1 MPRAPAPTLGYKGR
15 NAGQTGGLT
24 STEPNEGGGEG
35 VKEAVRQI
43 LDGIIRHPW
52 AKAAGIVKKSFGR
65 DEDDGVRQ
73 GLVGDSA
80 MFAGRI
86 ATLYGIGEK
95 LLQEFEEKG
104 PDRAEIVAGDTHII
118 LLDIDADTVLV
129 GVIDRTAESHGEAPR
144 LLEEARARLQDVG

>member
-1 MPRAPAPTLGYKGR
+1 MVG
-15 NAGQTGGLT
+15 
-24 STEPNEGGGEG
+24 SNEGDAGGEG

-65 DEDDGVRQ
+65 EDDDGVRQ

-80 MFAGRI
+80 LFAGRI
-86 ATLYGIGEK
+86 ATLFGIGEK

-104 PDRAEIVAGDTHII
+104 PDRAEISAGSTRIFV
-118 LLDIDADTVLV
+118 LDLDPDTVLV
-129 GVIDRTAESHGEAPR
+129 AVVDTTVEGHEASGHV
-144 LLEEARARLQDVG
+144 LDEARKKLKDVS

>member
-1 MPRAPAPTLGYKGR
+1 MQGNPGKEPRARPPSGGGGR
-15 NAGQTGGLT
+15 ATG
-24 STEPNEGGGEG
+24 EHEAAGEG

-43 LDGIIRHPW
+43 LDEIIRNPW

-65 DEDDGVRQ
+65 EDDEGVRQ

-80 MFAGRI
+80 LFAGRI

-104 PDRAEIVAGDTHII
+104 PDRAEIAAGETHILI
-118 LLDIDADTVLV
+118 LDLDADTVLV
-129 GVIDRTAESHGEAPR
+129 GVVDTTVEGHASAVG
-144 LLEEARARLQDVG
+144 LLEEARRRLREVG

>member
-1 MPRAPAPTLGYKGR
+1 M
-15 NAGQTGGLT
+15 
-24 STEPNEGGGEG
+24 
-35 VKEAVRQI
+35 KEAVRQI
-43 LDGIIRHPW
+43 LDEVIRHPW

-65 DEDDGVRQ
+65 EEEGTVRQ

-80 MFAGRI
+80 LFAGRI

-104 PDRAEIVAGDTHII
+104 PDRTEIVAGETHII

-129 GVIDRTAESHGEAPR
+129 GVVDLTADGHTDAAR
-144 LLEEARARLQDVG
+144 LLSEARAKLRQVG

>member
-1 MPRAPAPTLGYKGR
+1 MGGVRA
-15 NAGQTGGLT
+15 
-24 STEPNEGGGEG
+24 TEDQAASGEG

-43 LDGIIRHPW
+43 LDSIIRHPW

-65 DEDDGVRQ
+65 EEDEGIRQ

-80 MFAGRI
+80 LFAGRI

-104 PDRAEIVAGDTHII
+104 PDRAVLSSGETRIFI
-118 LLDIDADTVLV
+118 LDIDPDTVLV
-129 GVIDRTAESHGEAPR
+129 GVVDTTVEGHGDADR
-144 LLEEARARLQDVG
+144 LLEEARRRLREVG

>member
-1 MPRAPAPTLGYKGR
+1 MYGGAQRA
-15 NAGQTGGLT
+15 TGGVQP
-24 STEPNEGGGEG
+24 TETNEAGSGEG

-65 DEDDGVRQ
+65 EEDDSVRQ

-104 PDRAEIVAGDTHII
+104 PDRAEISAGGTRIL
-118 LLDIDADTVLV
+118 LLDIDQDTVLV
-129 GVIDRTAESHGEAPR
+129 GVVDLTAEGHEGAAK
-144 LLEEARARLQDVG
+144 LLEEARARLRDVG

>member
-1 MPRAPAPTLGYKGR
+1 MGRAASGGVHPAET
-15 NAGQTGGLT
+15 
-24 STEPNEGGGEG
+24 NEAGGEG

-65 DEDDGVRQ
+65 EEDETVRQ

-80 MFAGRI
+80 LFAGRI

-104 PDRAEIVAGDTHII
+104 PDRTEIIAGDTHIL

-129 GVIDRTAESHGEAPR
+129 GVVDRTAEGHGEAPK
-144 LLEEARARLQDVG
+144 LLEDARARLREVG

>member
-1 MPRAPAPTLGYKGR
+1 M
-15 NAGQTGGLT
+15 
-24 STEPNEGGGEG
+24 
-35 VKEAVRQI
+35 RQI
-43 LDGIIRHPW
+43 LDDIIRHPW

-65 DEDDGVRQ
+65 DEDEGVRQ

-80 MFAGRI
+80 LFAGRI

-104 PDRAEIVAGDTHII
+104 PDRTEIIAGETHIL

-129 GVIDRTAESHGEAPR
+129 GVVDRTAEGHDGAPA
-144 LLEEARARLQDVG
+144 LLEESRRRLRDVG

>member
-1 MPRAPAPTLGYKGR
+1 
-15 NAGQTGGLT
+15 
-24 STEPNEGGGEG
+24 

-43 LDGIIRHPW
+43 LDSIIRHPW

-65 DEDDGVRQ
+65 EEDETVRQ

-80 MFAGRI
+80 LFAGRI

-104 PDRAEIVAGDTHII
+104 PDRAEIIAGDTHIL

-129 GVIDRTAESHGEAPR
+129 GVVDRAAEGHDDALR
-144 LLEEARARLQDVG
+144 LLEEARARLKEVA